1 MVNSTHTHQFVEDLL
16 PMLNACW
23 YILLET
29 MVEEDIMLKANN
41 QNRPVGA
48 FYSNQ
53 FTKQIDLENYFN
65 PGS

>member
-1 MVNSTHTHQFVEDLL
+1 
-16 PMLNACW
+16 MLNACW